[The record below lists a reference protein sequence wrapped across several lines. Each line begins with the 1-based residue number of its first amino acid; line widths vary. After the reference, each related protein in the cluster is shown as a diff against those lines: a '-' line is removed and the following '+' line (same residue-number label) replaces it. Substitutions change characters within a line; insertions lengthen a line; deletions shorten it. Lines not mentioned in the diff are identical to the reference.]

1 MAPPFQSNSGTKR
14 EISAHLQ
21 EADAAGGPHFDI
33 PAFVGRSHCHG
44 ALSCLSNHTS
54 RRSNLHKSACLV
66 RPQETMRPKDTELV
80 LDVDGPFLT
89 VFLDHAASV
98 AAVADTVGAPIR
110 GEK

>member
-1 MAPPFQSNSGTKR
+1 
-14 EISAHLQ
+14 
-21 EADAAGGPHFDI
+21 
-33 PAFVGRSHCHG
+33 
-44 ALSCLSNHTS
+44 
-54 RRSNLHKSACLV
+54 
-66 RPQETMRPKDTELV
+66 MRPKDTELV

>member
-14 EISAHLQ
+14 EMSAHLQ

-33 PAFVGRSHCHG
+33 PAFVGHSHCHG
-44 ALSCLSNHTS
+44 ALSCLNNHTS
-54 RRSNLHKSACLV
+54 RRSNLQNSVVSCLV

-89 VFLDHAASV
+89 VF